1 MVAANKEATL
11 LSSHDLFNRCG
22 VSISQMTTICSVC
35 HNHNPVLSSF
45 MINHRSCNKIPSID
59 HGNKYYRMIW
69 VIRPVSYKKHDMLIL
84 GKHPGF
90 WWGPCFSFFSF
101 LCCIFALF
109 SFCGV
114 CLMLYISLDCP
125 FLIAA
130 SAFSNI
136 YLLHFKEKYHKNVC
150 FI

>member
-101 LCCIFALF
+101 LCCIFLWIVHSWLPLQLSLIFIYCILRRNTIKMYALF
-109 SFCGV
+109 KPYWIV
-114 CLMLYISLDCP
+114 YIYFD
-125 FLIAA
+125 F
-130 SAFSNI
+130 
-136 YLLHFKEKYHKNVC
+136 
-150 FI
+150 